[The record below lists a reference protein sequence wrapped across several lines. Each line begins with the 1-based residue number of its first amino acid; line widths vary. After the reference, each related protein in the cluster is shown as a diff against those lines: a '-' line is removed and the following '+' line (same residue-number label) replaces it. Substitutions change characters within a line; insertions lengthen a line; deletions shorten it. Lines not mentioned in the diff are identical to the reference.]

1 LLDINLG
8 ASIGIMTGRMRRTL
22 QRAIYFGGTVALFD
36 PHARSSMNQR
46 HFSSKIP
53 TANSVCQDVTRV
65 SAENRLRQFSYRPF
79 IILFFLIFL
88 VYSNT
93 FHASWHFDD
102 NPNIVNNP
110 KIQITEITTQ
120 SLVRSMQRPGGADF
134 WRPLAYL
141 TFALNW
147 FAGGKEVFG
156 YHFVNILLH
165 SLSACLLFLTILTI
179 FQTPMLRGKHYE
191 TAYAVSLLASALW
204 AVNPIQIQAVTF
216 IVQRM
221 TLLAAFFYISG
232 ILSFL
237 KARLTNNRRH
247 YILLFT
253 FCVVCWLLA
262 IASKENAVLLP
273 LSLILIEVIFFRDLS
288 NRQILMRFLA
298 VFAAVGVA
306 VVILGSFLF
315 LGGDLLSM
323 FGGYGDRFFS
333 PMERLMTQPRV
344 LFFYLTLIF
353 CPLPGRLSIDHD
365 IALSTSLMH
374 PWTTLPAIVFV
385 VVVIV
390 AALSQI
396 RKMPLL
402 SFAILFFFLNHLVE
416 SSIVPLEMVFE
427 HRNYLPSMFLFVPV
441 AGGMVWLLNSY
452 HEARPTAYRIL
463 IALGICLFI
472 GLGRMTY
479 DRNSV
484 WQSEVS
490 LWADAN
496 RKAPGLHRPVHN
508 LAMARY
514 EISGRLDQA
523 LALYQKAAKLKMRR
537 RSNLAGVYAN
547 IAGIYYRKQD
557 YKNAAKYFGKAYDIA
572 PFDNDHRYRLAETF
586 NRLQQW
592 QPALAH
598 IDALLARRP
607 RQPDYL
613 NLKGTILMQRGNV
626 REALRFFH
634 DAIRVNPKRLPGIIN
649 AGAALMAMQ
658 AYTNA
663 EKLFKYA
670 LELDHRNLVTYLRLI
685 DVNLRSGDI
694 REAEVLLRY
703 LVSAATVDDINASLI
718 ELSEEPLFD
727 KKGYKKLAQ
736 SVATALK
743 KTYSFRTN

>member
-1 LLDINLG
+1 MTT
-8 ASIGIMTGRMRRTL
+8 SIRYIMQRT
-22 QRAIYFGGTVALFD
+22 IYFDGTAAAFD
-36 PHARSSMNQR
+36 SHARSSMRQR
-46 HFSSKIP
+46 RISSEFPVAKSI
-53 TANSVCQDVTRV
+53 SHDVSRV
-65 SAENRLRQFSYRPF
+65 SAESRSRAFSYRPF
-79 IILFFLIFL
+79 IILFSLIFL
-88 VYSNT
+88 TYSNT

-102 NPNIVNNP
+102 YPNIVNNP
-110 KIQITEITTQ
+110 KIQITEFNAQ
-120 SLVRSMQRPGGADF
+120 SLVRSMQRPGQATY

-147 FAGGKEVFG
+147 FAGGNEVFG

-165 SLSACLLFLTILTI
+165 SLSACLLFLTILTL
-179 FQTPMLRGKHYE
+179 FQTPTLLGKHFE
-191 TAYAVSLLASALW
+191 SVQSVALLASALW
-204 AVNPIQIQAVTF
+204 AINPIQTQAVTL

-232 ILSFL
+232 ILLFPQGPSGWEVDGS
-237 KARLTNNRRH
+237 
-247 YILLFT
+247 YIRCCFT
-253 FCVVCWLLA
+253 FCVPAGCWALRR
-262 IASKENAVLLP
+262 KETAVLLP
-273 LSLILIEVIFFRDLS
+273 LSLILIEVDIFPRPRQHTDPRSIFGCSCWLLHVAVAIL
-288 NRQILMRFLA
+288 RQIAFSRRRS
-298 VFAAVGVA
+298 
-306 VVILGSFLF
+306 VVNVRGLWRSILL
-315 LGGDLLSM
+315 
-323 FGGYGDRFFS
+323 RRC
-333 PMERLMTQPRV
+333 ERLMTQPRV

-365 IALSTSLMH
+365 VALSTSLMH
-374 PWTTLPAIVFV
+374 PWATLPAIVFV
-385 VVVIV
+385 VAVIV

-396 RKMPLL
+396 RKRPLL

-427 HRNYLPSMFLFVPV
+427 HRNYLPSMFVFVPV
-441 AGGMVWLLNSY
+441 AGGIIWLLNRY
-452 HEARPTAYRIL
+452 HERQPTAHRIL

-484 WQSEVS
+484 WQTEIS
-490 LWADAN
+490 LWTDAN

-514 EISGRLDQA
+514 ESIGRLDQA
-523 LALYQKAAKLKMRR
+523 LKLYQKAARLKMHR
-537 RSNLAGVYAN
+537 RSNLAGVYGN
-547 IAGIYYRKQD
+547 IAGIYYRKGD
-557 YKNAAKYFGKAYDIA
+557 YKTAATYFQKACDIA
-572 PFDNDHRYRLAETF
+572 PFGADHRYRLAETL

-598 IDALLARRP
+598 IDALLARHP
-607 RQPDYL
+607 RHPDYL

-670 LELDHRNLVTYLRLI
+670 LELDHRNLMTYLRLI
-685 DVNLRSGDI
+685 DVNLRSGDT

-703 LVSAATVDDINASLI
+703 LVSAATVDDISASLI
-718 ELSEEPLFD
+718 ELSGEPLFD
-727 KKGYKKLAQ
+727 KKGYKKLTQ
-736 SVATALK
+736 SVVTALEK
-743 KTYSFRTN
+743 PILFVPTEDIQSR

>member
-1 LLDINLG
+1 M
-8 ASIGIMTGRMRRTL
+8 A
-22 QRAIYFGGTVALFD
+22 
-36 PHARSSMNQR
+36 
-46 HFSSKIP
+46 
-53 TANSVCQDVTRV
+53 
-65 SAENRLRQFSYRPF
+65 
-79 IILFFLIFL
+79 
-88 VYSNT
+88 
-93 FHASWHFDD
+93 
-102 NPNIVNNP
+102 
-110 KIQITEITTQ
+110 
-120 SLVRSMQRPGGADF
+120 
-134 WRPLAYL
+134 
-141 TFALNW
+141 
-147 FAGGKEVFG
+147 
-156 YHFVNILLH
+156 
-165 SLSACLLFLTILTI
+165 
-179 FQTPMLRGKHYE
+179 
-191 TAYAVSLLASALW
+191 
-204 AVNPIQIQAVTF
+204 
-216 IVQRM
+216 
-221 TLLAAFFYISG
+221 LLAAFFYIGG
-232 ILSFL
+232 ILCYL
-237 KARLTNNRRH
+237 KARQSGSRWQRSILFSMCLTS
-247 YILLFT
+247 
-253 FCVVCWLLA
+253 WLLGM
-262 IASKENAVLLP
+262 ASKETALLLP
-273 LSLILIEVIFFRDLS
+273 LTLVLMEATFFHDLGDTKT
-288 NRQILMRFLA
+288 RKRFLA
-298 VFAAVGVA
+298 IFAGGSIMVA
-306 VVILGSFLF
+306 IIGGLLF
-315 LGGDLLSM
+315 LKGDPWSI
-323 FGGYGDRFFS
+323 FEGYGSRYFT
-333 PMERLMTQPRV
+333 PVERLLTQPRV

-396 RKMPLL
+396 RKVPLL

-441 AGGMVWLLNSY
+441 AEGTVWLLSRY

-479 DRNSV
+479 GRNSV

-523 LALYQKAAKLKMRR
+523 LALYKKAARLKMRR

-547 IAGIYYRKQD
+547 IAGIYYRKRD
-557 YKNAAKYFGKAYDIA
+557 YKNAAKYFGKAYDIV
-572 PFDNDHRYRLAETF
+572 PSGDDHRFRLAETF

-598 IDALLARRP
+598 IDALLARHP
-607 RQPDYL
+607 RHPDYL

-626 REALRFFH
+626 REALLFFH

-670 LELDHRNLVTYLRLI
+670 IELDHRNLVTYLRLI
-685 DVNLRSGDI
+685 DVNLRSGDT
-694 REAEVLLRY
+694 REAEVLLRH

-718 ELSEEPLFD
+718 ELSGEPLFD
-727 KKGYKKLAQ
+727 KKGYKKLTQ
-736 SVATALK
+736 TVATALK